1 MLACLGLT
9 LLPQLKRSTQCQ
21 CQRDWLLARC
31 LMKKGF
37 FSVEPRDYF
46 THTPYL
52 MATAYYMAMV
62 FP

>member
-31 LMKKGF
+31 LMKI
-37 FSVEPRDYF
+37 VLNLEITLR
-46 THTPYL
+46 TPP
-52 MATAYYMAMV
+52 T
-62 FP
+62 